1 MVGKGSCGNGGA
13 AVTARLTCCIPGCR
27 RTTAKPFTE
36 WICANHWRLIP
47 KAVRQVYQRAKR
59 RHKDQAAL
67 YRLWGRCKRI
77 AIERNFTEVM

>member
-1 MVGKGSCGNGGA
+1 MA
-13 AVTARLTCCIPGCR
+13 ARLSCCVPGCR
-27 RTTAKPFTE
+27 RTTRKFYTE
-36 WICANHWRLIP
+36 WICAKHWGLIP

-59 RHKDQAAL
+59 RHKDQAAI